1 MESEE
6 FLGKTG
12 QRTLFSIECINGKF
26 IVNHSYFKQ
35 AEKEVILMPGS
46 YFEVI
51 GQLKPAPQLLIIHLK
66 EIEPPFLK
74 SDHIDSSSV
83 INQSKKNPQPTSN
96 IIQQKNIQ
104 ILFQNQQYSNQVKSI
119 SYIYLIF

>member
-12 QRTLFSIECINGKF
+12 QRT
-26 IVNHSYFKQ
+26 
-35 AEKEVILMPGS
+35 

-119 SYIYLIF
+119 SYIYLIFWSKQSIPF